1 MDMRVLA
8 WCGHGVMRVCSGG
21 DVERGQGEEV
31 EIEAW
36 RLVSHIAAR
45 NAGHAFQAASL
56 VTLLHCLRLTEI
68 L

>member
-1 MDMRVLA
+1 MDMTVLA

-36 RLVSHIAAR
+36 RTVSHNRAWDLGHHPQAAR
-45 NAGHAFQAASL
+45 P
-56 VTLLHCLRLTEI
+56 VTLLLVSPRKI
-68 L
+68 